1 VSPVQQVQPSVPSSI
16 SLRIETTSADF
27 IPGTESIDSPQ
38 VVPGVDNEPHQ
49 KALIYW
55 PRRLGKMGV
64 PSPVRLRILN
74 EGIQDIKKI
83 IHPRSKS
90 TKISGNALMKYIQVL
105 NFMKVQA
112 LQERNWSIR
121 PEFIL
126 FKTREQL
133 AKQVADGEGAGQW
146 TSREIMKNEVT
157 WIKDRVIKVPQR
169 GQHPKITSL
178 LEDEST
184 LLAVREYI
192 GMAGEG
198 KSYIGISLKVIILI
212 E

>member
-1 VSPVQQVQPSVPSSI
+1 MPSSI
-16 SLRIETTSADF
+16 SPRIETTSAGF
-27 IPGTESIDSPQ
+27 IPSTESIDSPQ
-38 VVPGVDNEPHQ
+38 AVLGVDNEPHQ
-49 KALIYW
+49 KCVIYC
-55 PRRLGKMGV
+55 PRGLGKMGV

-74 EGIQDIKKI
+74 EDIQDIKKI
-83 IHPRSKS
+83 IHLHSKS
-90 TKISGNALMKYIQVL
+90 TKISGTALMKYIQVL
-105 NFMKVQA
+105 NFMKFQA
-112 LQERNWSIR
+112 LQERNWSIT

-133 AKQVADGEGAGQW
+133 AKQVAGGEGAGQW
-146 TSREIMKNEVT
+146 TSGEIMKNEVT

-169 GQHPKITSL
+169 GQHPKIPSL

-192 GMAGEG
+192 GIPGEG